1 MKKKTLFVSDAT
13 LYSGGAERVL
23 SVLSSH
29 FADEYERVV
38 YILWL
43 HYPIF
48 YEIDDRVEIVDIEER
63 SGKKNILQKMWW
75 FRQYVIKEKPDLI
88 LSFLYPW
95 SMKVITSLLLT
106 SYKIVVAERQ
116 DPRIVFG
123 GALGGYL
130 RKCLYKKAKGIVVQ
144 TDSNSK
150 YYQGDVKVIY
160 NPISISEEKRGCAIR
175 AKKEKTIVSVGRL
188 IPQKNRELLIKAFAR
203 FYKSHPDY
211 SLIIY
216 GDGHLKESLHRL
228 AESYHIA
235 NVVKMPGNSSNVI
248 ESISN
253 ATAFVLSS
261 NYEGM
266 PNALIE
272 AMCIGLPC
280 ISTKVSGATDLIES
294 GKNGLLVE
302 LNDVEAMA
310 RAMSFIVEHDSEREK
325 MSIEATNIFD
335 LLNQDMICR
344 KWIDYINLKM
354 SE

>member
-1 MKKKTLFVSDAT
+1 MKRKTLFVSNAT

-23 SVLSSH
+23 SVLSGH

-48 YEIDDRVEIVDIEER
+48 YEIDDRLEIVDIEER

-106 SYKIVVAERQ
+106 SFKIVVAERQ

-123 GALGGYL
+123 GALGRYL

-150 YYQGDVKVIY
+150 YYDGDVKVIY
-160 NPISISEEKRGCAIR
+160 NPISISEEKVGYAIKT
-175 AKKEKTIVSVGRL
+175 KKEKTIVSVGRL
-188 IPQKNRELLIKAFAR
+188 IPQKNRELLMKAFAL
-203 FYKSHPDY
+203 FYKDHPDY
-211 SLIIY
+211 KLIIY
-216 GDGHLKESLHRL
+216 GDGNLKEALQQLAYSLGIG
-228 AESYHIA
+228 ES
-235 NVVKMPGNSSNVI
+235 VLMPGNSTNVV
-248 ESISN
+248 ESISH

-266 PNALIE
+266 PNALLE

-280 ISTKVSGATDLIES
+280 ISTKVSGAIDLIES

-310 RAMSFIVEHDSEREK
+310 RAITFIVENKSEREK
-325 MSIEATNIFD
+325 MSFEATKVSD
-335 LLNQDMICR
+335 LLNQDVISQ